1 MLSVETSTETVA
13 VRRAVRRAK
22 VLGLLALAV
31 LLSGAGVRAWLN
43 AAHAQTVAQRTQD
56 QATPTVLVTSPKPSK
71 ALREIALPATLR
83 GRNEAAIYA
92 RTNGYIKV
100 WKKDLGDVVRK
111 GDVLAVIDTPEVDQ
125 DLSQAQA
132 NQEQIKARLGLA
144 QTSLVRWEG
153 LRQRDAVSQQ
163 EVDERR
169 AALQQA
175 QADLAA
181 SQANVR
187 RLQQLHEFGV
197 ITAPFDGVVVRRSAE
212 VGALVSAGSGG
223 TSKPLYDLAQ
233 TDRLRLTVSVPQA
246 FAADVQRGKEV
257 GIKLLERPQL
267 PFKGTVTRVSGGID
281 VATRSLL
288 VEVELPNQHGLL
300 LPGGYVEVSLPL
312 AGTPKALLLPPNA
325 LQFRQDGARVA
336 VVGEGG
342 RLSLRAVTLGR
353 DLGRSVEVLAG
364 VKAQDMVVVNPHD
377 TIEEGQRVKTR
388 VLPPEK
394 DKEGKA

>member
-13 VRRAVRRAK
+13 ARRAVRRAK

-288 VEVELPNQHGLL
+288 VEVELPNQQGLL
-300 LPGGYVEVSLPL
+300 LPGGHVEVSLPL